1 METLAKPDSNSLVDN
16 LSRKLLFS
24 ILRVMDDGYV
34 VVNDQKGEF
43 EFGNPES
50 DLHVEFNVHDHRAY
64 SRVVLGGTIGA
75 AESYVL
81 GQWTCN
87 DLLSVIRL
95 FCRNQ
100 SMQIELEKKL
110 AWVTFP
116 YNKIKHLLN
125 RNSISGSRDNISAHY
140 DLGNDLYE
148 LFLDPHMQYS
158 SAVFKHKEQSL
169 EEAQEHKLETICQKL
184 DLQPEDHVVE
194 IGTGWAGLACYMA
207 KHYGCRVTTTTLS
220 KEQYEFAQE
229 SVRRQGLEDKVTL
242 LLKDYR
248 DLDGQYDKLVSVEM
262 IEAVGHQYMPT
273 YFEKLEQLLKPNGR
287 MLIQAI
293 TIADQMYDNYRRS
306 VDFIQKYIF
315 PGGCLPSLYEMCRH
329 LRERTSMTVSQVQEY
344 GIDYADTL
352 AVWTQ
357 RFNNSKTKLEE
368 LGYDS
373 SFQKMWNYYFA
384 YCEGGFREGCIN
396 LIHFEA
402 VKPGTR
408 QSPGFGYSS

>member
-1 METLAKPDSNSLVDN
+1 METLVKQDNGSLIDN
-16 LSRKLLFS
+16 LCRKLLFS
-24 ILRVMDDGYV
+24 ILQTMDDGYIKV
-34 VVNDQKGEF
+34 YDQKGEF
-43 EFGNPES
+43 EFGNPEAE
-50 DLHVEFNVHDHRAY
+50 LRAIFEVHDHRTY
-64 SRVVLGGTIGA
+64 SRVVTGGTIGA

-81 GQWTCN
+81 GQWGCD
-87 DLLSVIRL
+87 DLLAVTRI

-100 SMQIELEKKL
+100 RMQMELENKL
-110 AWVTFP
+110 AWITFP
-116 YNKIKHLLN
+116 YNKIKHWLN
-125 RNSISGSRDNISAHY
+125 RNTLSGSKDNISAHY

-158 SAVFKHKEQSL
+158 SAVFKHSEQTL
-169 EEAQEHKLETICQKL
+169 EEAQENKLEVICQKL
-184 DLQPEDHVVE
+184 DLQPEDHVIE

-207 KHYGCRVTTTTLS
+207 KHYGCKVTTTTLS
-220 KEQYEFAQE
+220 EEQYAFAQE

-242 LLKDYR
+242 LLQDYR
-248 DLDGQYDKLVSVEM
+248 DLQGQYDKLVSVEM
-262 IEAVGHQYMPT
+262 IEAVGHQYMPR

-293 TIADQMYDNYRRS
+293 TIADQAYDNYRRG

-315 PGGCLPSLYEMCRH
+315 PGGCLPSLFEMCKH
-329 LRERTSMTVSQVQEY
+329 LQQKTSMTVSQVQEY

-357 RFNNSKTKLEE
+357 RFNNAAHKLEE
-368 LGYDS
+368 LGYDA
-373 SFQKMWNYYFA
+373 SFRKMWNYYFA

-408 QSPGFGYSS
+408 QNPGFGYS